1 METAFFIGY
10 LWLFWHVLVKSSG
23 LLCVIMGRISENAP
37 LFGDI

>member
-1 METAFFIGY
+1 
-10 LWLFWHVLVKSSG
+10 VKSSG